1 MDPLDRKLL
10 DIFPGKVVRKDLVAP
25 LRHEYHVPSY
35 VVEFLLGRYCS
46 TQDDEVIRAGL
57 AEVQRTL
64 TEHFVRSE
72 RAPEIQALL
81 RDKGRYTI
89 IDKVKARLDPKRNV
103 YWADLVQLRVTDA
116 TIPEDYPQ
124 KKFRRLLTAGIWCQV
139 EIAYL
144 PENVIGGTIYPFAI
158 QRLKPIQ
165 VATGGLEEV
174 REARNRFT
182 TGEWI
187 DVLLRSMGF
196 RSEAFNTR
204 QKLLILLRLV
214 PFVEDNYNLVE
225 FGPRGT
231 GKSYCYREL
240 SPNAIL
246 ISGGETTVPNLF
258 GRNTPKKTEP
268 GLVSQWDVVAFDEV
282 AGLDRVSDPQ
292 ALQIFKD
299 YMESG
304 AYSRGKEPITAHAS
318 MVFEG
323 NLDLE
328 VQIALRTSHLF
339 CPFPARVSNDRAFL
353 DRFHCYLP
361 GWEMPRMQTWMFG
374 SSYGFIVDYLAGI
387 LQELRA
393 ESHATAI
400 DHSFVLGPAV
410 DKRDDKA
417 IRRTVSGLIKL
428 MHPDGRYTTEDV
440 EPLLLLAMEG
450 RRRVKE
456 QLKRLG
462 GLEFWNTSF
471 TYGSRENGRPE
482 REVPLPERVEERF
495 LTHASLPPGRLYA
508 IGRDRRNRRTCIFRV
523 EVERIKGTG
532 KCQLASPNR
541 GDVADALRIAYDQVK
556 KHLTELGIKDSL
568 AHWDL
573 RVQVA
578 NPMEAD
584 EPSLMGIPVYVAIIS
599 ALRGQPIE
607 TGTVVSGE
615 MSVQGN
621 LEGIDSVGEV
631 IMIAREYGAV
641 QIALPSL
648 CEVDMASVPRELTHN
663 IEIVYYDQPRSLV
676 DKVLSRRDRQ
686 SPGNPQG

>member
-1 MDPLDRKLL
+1 MDSLDQKLL
-10 DIFPGKVVRKDLVAP
+10 DCFPGKVVRKDLVAP
-25 LRHEYHVPSY
+25 LRNEYHVPSY

-46 TQDDEVIRAGL
+46 SQDEDVIRAGL
-57 AEVQRTL
+57 AEVQKTL

-72 RAPEIQALL
+72 KAPEIQAIL
-81 RDKGRYTI
+81 RDRGKYTI

-103 YWADLVQLRVTDA
+103 YWADLVQLRVADA
-116 TIPEDYPQ
+116 TIPEEYPQ
-124 KKFRRLLTAGIWCQV
+124 KKYRRLLTAGIWCQI
-139 EIAYL
+139 EMAYL

-158 QRLKPIQ
+158 QKLKPIQ
-165 VATGGLEEV
+165 VATGGLEEI
-174 REARNRFT
+174 RQARSRFT
-182 TGEWI
+182 TSEWI

-196 RSEAFNTR
+196 RSDAFDER
-204 QKLLILLRLV
+204 QKYLILMRLV

-258 GRNTPKKTEP
+258 GRNTPRKTEP

-323 NLDLE
+323 NLDLD

-339 CPFPARVSNDRAFL
+339 CPFPARVGNDRAFL

-361 GWEMPRMQTWMFG
+361 GWEFPRMQTWMFG
-374 SSYGFIVDYLAGI
+374 DSYGFIVDYLAGVF
-387 LQELRA
+387 QELRA
-393 ESHATAI
+393 QSHATAI
-400 DHSFVLGPAV
+400 DQGFVLGSAV

-428 MHPDGRYTTEDV
+428 VHPDGRYTSQDV

-471 TYGSRENGRPE
+471 TYGPRENGRPQQ
-482 REVPLPERVEERF
+482 EVLLPERVEERF
-495 LTHASLPPGRLYA
+495 LSNATLPPGRLYCV
-508 IGRDRRNRRTCIFRV
+508 GRDRRNRRTCIFRV

-556 KHLTELGIKDSL
+556 KHLTDLGIKDSL
-568 AHWDL
+568 AQWDL

-584 EPSLMGIPVYVAIIS
+584 EPSLMGMAVYVAIVS

-607 TGTVVSGE
+607 MGTVVSGE

-641 QIALPSL
+641 RIALPSL
-648 CEVDMASVPRELTHN
+648 CELDVSNVPGELTKN
-663 IEIVYYDQPRSLV
+663 IEIVYYDQPS
-676 DKVLSRRDRQ
+676 VLGRQ
-686 SPGNPQG
+686 SPHETSNRVGCQPTG